1 MADGEPI
8 WVCAVCHSVNKIG
21 AKQCYK
27 CRTPK
32 EHASFDPL
40 TEDIGSR
47 TITLPDFHP
56 SRPYAIVATVL
67 ILVIGVLHAIN
78 SLIGVTIVLRVVEG
92 DLLSDEELINFGVI
106 GLATFGIALIA
117 LTGWAFWLSK
127 AVRTMPALGLGY
139 PAANGLMAF
148 YENFIP
154 VLNLWR
160 VPAIVR
166 DMVHRL
172 EPGESR
178 GTTLISLAWVG
189 LIAGYL
195 LPRFGGFI
203 NNIGSETLEGYVR
216 NLVIIQIL
224 SLVLVLTGSVL
235 LVVLIWWIEGRIL
248 RRQTALSEAGPEGLP
263 APTDARVVA
272 APGGVAWAVG
282 GAGTNFETSAAAVP
296 PPAAAVSTV
305 PGPLGAT
312 FVGNEPG
319 AKFNRPITALTG
331 ATSVIAAT
339 PPPADDEPLA
349 ADVSA
354 SAEAVDPSM
363 SKPFAPQPAPAAPP
377 GPAPDDAVSG
387 GPRLELS
394 IGQDGSMIATL
405 DGESEPISIKDLR
418 DAAKVLARVEGTA
431 VVRVGGGT
439 PEATSMAGQA
449 LRIFADA
456 GVPATTEHRPG

>member
-32 EHASFDPL
+32 EHAAFDPT

-56 SRPYAIVATVL
+56 SRPAAMLATVL
-67 ILVIGVLHAIN
+67 ILVIAVLQAIN
-78 SLIGVTIVLRVVEG
+78 SLIGVTLILRVVEG
-92 DLLSDEELINFGVI
+92 DLLSDDEIISFGVM

-178 GTTLISLAWVG
+178 GTTLISAAWVG

-195 LPRFGGFI
+195 LPRFGGFV
-203 NNIGSETLEGYVR
+203 NNIGSETFEGYVR
-216 NLVIIQIL
+216 NLVIIQLL

-263 APTDARVVA
+263 PQATAPGLVA
-272 APGGVAWAVG
+272 ATGEVAWAV
-282 GAGTNFETSAAAVP
+282 AGPAANFTTTAPAVP
-296 PPAAAVSTV
+296 PPAAVAREAD
-305 PGPLGAT
+305 PT
-312 FVGNEPG
+312 FG
-319 AKFNRPITALTG
+319 RPITALTG
-331 ATSVIAAT
+331 AAAADGCRCSRSPRPRSPCPSRRPRLSN
-339 PPPADDEPLA
+339 PPPPPT
-349 ADVSA
+349 S
-354 SAEAVDPSM
+354 P
-363 SKPFAPQPAPAAPP
+363 PA
-377 GPAPDDAVSG
+377 
-387 GPRLELS
+387 
-394 IGQDGSMIATL
+394 
-405 DGESEPISIKDLR
+405 R
-418 DAAKVLARVEGTA
+418 DWT
-431 VVRVGGGT
+431 
-439 PEATSMAGQA
+439 
-449 LRIFADA
+449 
-456 GVPATTEHRPG
+456 